1 MVGDSPQDIE
11 CARQAGA
18 RSVAI
23 AGGFTP
29 TDRLSLA
36 RPDVL
41 LESVAELPDVFQRW
55 RDATTRITALEAKP
69 RSP

>member
-1 MVGDSPQDIE
+1 VG
-11 CARQAGA
+11 
-18 RSVAI
+18 I

-29 TDRLSLA
+29 TERLASA

-41 LESVAELPDVFQRW
+41 LDSLAELPDVFQRW

-69 RSP
+69 SSP